1 VVLVSV
7 ILLVVAK
14 ERSELL
20 SYASHLSNNM
30 HLLDENFHGYR
41 RTIFTERFRIYNK
54 FAAYFQIIDGI
65 LLSVLTCP
73 CERKLI
79 MVNVEVKEQKRIINY
94 VVFLR
99 QKYVVAVFSFYIVLG
114 NTKVVPGL

>member
-1 VVLVSV
+1 
-7 ILLVVAK
+7 
-14 ERSELL
+14 
-20 SYASHLSNNM
+20 
-30 HLLDENFHGYR
+30 
-41 RTIFTERFRIYNK
+41 
-54 FAAYFQIIDGI
+54 
-65 LLSVLTCP
+65 
-73 CERKLI
+73 